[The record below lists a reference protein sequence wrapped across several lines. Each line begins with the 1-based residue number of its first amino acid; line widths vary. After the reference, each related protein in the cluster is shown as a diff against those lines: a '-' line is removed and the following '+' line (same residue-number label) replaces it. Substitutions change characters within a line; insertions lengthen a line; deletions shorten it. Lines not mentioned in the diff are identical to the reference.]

1 MEFQGLVAT
10 TAFKTHKHE
19 IKLLE
24 VHFDVYVGR
33 GRKRFPWV
41 LEVLARTIPLHIRQ
55 PEART

>member
-1 MEFQGLVAT
+1 MKFHDLVAT
-10 TAFKTHKHE
+10 STFKKNQHE